1 MPELDS
7 VFIAEF
13 WISGHAWKRVVCPTK
28 QTLEKVYFYQDRVKK
43 RIAKK
48 KKKKNIKK
56 AQIFLFSVIAVSQ
69 YLCYTTYCYHKISQ
83 QAYY

>member
-1 MPELDS
+1 M
-7 VFIAEF
+7 
-13 WISGHAWKRVVCPTK
+13 CPTK

-43 RIAKK
+43 RITNKQ
-48 KKKKNIKK
+48 KKNSKQ
-56 AQIFLFSVIAVSQ
+56 AHLCLFSVIAVSQ

>member
-1 MPELDS
+1 M
-7 VFIAEF
+7 
-13 WISGHAWKRVVCPTK
+13 CPTK

-48 KKKKNIKK
+48 KKKKTKNKHTYVNTKK
-56 AQIFLFSVIAVSQ
+56 KKNSKQAHLCLFSVIAVSQ